1 MKQKAMAKK
10 AIKQRS
16 AWLASMFGCGAFLLL
31 AVKVYHV
38 PVSSL
43 ASNLL
48 VALLLMALVL
58 AVAAG
63 LGWVVARLKKRRN

>member
-1 MKQKAMAKK
+1 LKQALAKK
-10 AIKQRS
+10 TIKQRS
-16 AWLASMFGCGAFLLL
+16 AWLASMFGCGAFLLM

-38 PVSSL
+38 PVATL

-48 VALLLMALVL
+48 IALLLMALVL

>member
-1 MKQKAMAKK
+1 MKQALAKK
-10 AIKQRS
+10 TIKQRS
-16 AWLASMFGCGAFLLL
+16 AWLASMFGCGAFLLM

-38 PVSSL
+38 PVATL

-48 VALLLMALVL
+48 IALLLMALVL

>member
-1 MKQKAMAKK
+1 MKQALAKK
-10 AIKQRS
+10 TIKQRS
-16 AWLASMFGCGAFLLL
+16 AWLASMFGCGAFLLM

-38 PVSSL
+38 PVATL

-48 VALLLMALVL
+48 IALLLMALVL

-63 LGWVVARLKKRRN
+63 LGWAVARLKKRRN